1 MVQFITLV
9 IPNYAIM
16 QQENYTP
23 AKAAEWFNKREWA
36 AGLKLDAH
44 KSTNIL
50 EFSFQYAGNR
60 ECWDKAIAWLRDT
73 DLENVPPGKYKLDGD
88 RLYVSVAEGPVKNPE
103 DARWEAH
110 VKYIDLQYVARGREK
125 IGVAP
130 LSMGIITTPFDAD
143 KDIGF
148 YEVPEANCKYY
159 VAEPGTFFIFFPQ
172 DAHRPCLKIKGTDS
186 NKKIVVK
193 IKVR

>member
-1 MVQFITLV
+1 MSLEINEFDL
-9 IPNYAIM
+9 AG
-16 QQENYTP
+16 
-23 AKAAEWFNKREWA
+23 KWFA
-36 AGLKLDAH
+36 AGEW
-44 KSTNIL
+44 TNGLHIKIH
-50 EFSFQYAGNR
+50 ESVNVPTFFAQYNKNR
-60 ECWDKAIAWLRDT
+60 KYWDQAFAYLRDT
-73 DLENVPPGKYKLDGD
+73 DLDNIAPGKYMLDGNHV
-88 RLYVSVAEGPVKNPE
+88 YVLVSEANTKAIE
-103 DARWEAH
+103 DTKWEAH
-110 VKYIDLQYVARGREK
+110 IKYIDLQYVARGSEK

-130 LSMGIITTPFDAD
+130 LSMGISTTPFDTD

-172 DAHRPCLKIKGTDS
+172 DAHRPCIKIKGTDS